1 MSFNNQNTVVP
12 EGYMKDRKGRL
23 VPFAQ
28 VSDYDREMD
37 DFVRARVAEAKV
49 KSQSMA
55 DFKRA
60 SFGDCYAWIE
70 LSAEKFGR
78 KPGGVKGNVTFSTFD
93 GSQQIKIAV
102 QDRLTFGP
110 ELQVAKDMVDECLK
124 DWSQGADEKLL
135 TLITDAFDVDKEGKL
150 NTSRLISLRQLNIQ
164 DELWQQAMEA
174 LNKALVVSVTSTYI
188 NFKEKD
194 DNGKMVNIPLDIAGV

>member
-1 MSFNNQNTVVP
+1 NNQNTVVP

-23 VPFAQ
+23 VPIEQ
-28 VSDYDREMD
+28 VSEYDREMD
-37 DFVRARVAEAKV
+37 AFVRARVAEAKV
-49 KSQSMA
+49 KSKDLA

-78 KPGGVKGNVTFSTFD
+78 KPGGVKGNVTFSTYD

-110 ELQVAKDMVDECLK
+110 QLQSAKDMIDDCLK
-124 DWSQGADEKLL
+124 AWSAGADE
-135 TLITDAFDVDKEGKL
+135 
-150 NTSRLISLRQLNIQ
+150 
-164 DELWQQAMEA
+164 
-174 LNKALVVSVTSTYI
+174 
-188 NFKEKD
+188 
-194 DNGKMVNIPLDIAGV
+194 

>member
-1 MSFNNQNTVVP
+1 MSINNRNEAVP

-23 VPFAQ
+23 VPVAQ

-37 DFVRARVAEAKV
+37 AFVRARVAEAKV
-49 KSQSMA
+49 KSQAMA
-55 DFKRA
+55 DFKRQ

-70 LSAEKFGR
+70 LAAEKFGR
-78 KPGGVKGNVTFSTFD
+78 KPGGLKGNVTFSSFD

-102 QDRLTFGP
+102 QDKLTFGA
-110 ELQVAKDMVDECLK
+110 ELQVAKDMIDDCLK
-124 DWSQGADEKLL
+124 AWSQGADEKLL

-150 NTSRLISLRQLNIQ
+150 NTGRIISLRQLDIT

-188 NFKEKD
+188 NFKEQD

>member
-1 MSFNNQNTVVP
+1 MSTDTTILVP

-23 VPFAQ
+23 VPVAQ

-37 DFVRARVAEAKV
+37 AFVRTRVAEAKAE
-49 KSQSMA
+49 SQRIA
-55 DFKRA
+55 EFKQK
-60 SFGDCYAWIE
+60 SFGDCHAWLE
-70 LSAEKFGR
+70 LAAEKFGR
-78 KPGGVKGNVTFSTFD
+78 KPGGIKGNVTFSSFD

-102 QDRLTFGP
+102 QDRLAFGP
-110 ELQVAKDMVDECLK
+110 ELQVAKDMIDECLK
-124 DWSQGADEKLL
+124 AWSVGADEKLL

-150 NTSRLISLRQLNIQ
+150 NTGRIISLRQLNIQ

-188 NFKEKD
+188 NFREQD
-194 DNGKMVNIPLDIAGV
+194 ANGKMANIPLDIAGV

>member
-1 MSFNNQNTVVP
+1 MSINNQTAVVP

-23 VPFAQ
+23 VPIEQ

-37 DFVRARVAEAKV
+37 AFVRSRVAEAKAE
-49 KSQSMA
+49 SQRIA
-55 DFKRA
+55 TFKHN
-60 SFGDCYAWIE
+60 SFGDCYAWLE
-70 LSAEKFGR
+70 LCAEKFGR
-78 KPGGVKGNVTFSTFD
+78 KLGGVKGNVTFSSFD

-110 ELQVAKDMVDECLK
+110 ELQVAKDMIDDCLK
-124 DWSQGADEKLL
+124 AWSKGADEKLL
-135 TLITDAFDVDKEGKL
+135 TIITDAFDVDKEGKL
-150 NTSRLISLRQLNIQ
+150 NTGRIISLRQLNIQ

-188 NFKEKD
+188 NFKEQD
-194 DNGKMVNIPLDIAGV
+194 ENGKMVNIPLDIAGV

>member
-1 MSFNNQNTVVP
+1 MSINNQNIVVP

-23 VPFAQ
+23 VPVEQ
-28 VSDYDREMD
+28 VSEYDREMD

-49 KSQSMA
+49 KSQAMA
-55 DFKRA
+55 EFKRQ

-78 KPGGVKGNVTFSTFD
+78 KPGGLKGNVTFSTFD

-110 ELQVAKDMVDECLK
+110 ELQVAKDMIDDCLK
-124 DWSQGADEKLL
+124 AWSAGADEKLL

-150 NTSRLISLRQLNIQ
+150 NTGRIVSLRQLNIQ
-164 DELWQQAMEA
+164 DELWQQAMDA

-188 NFKEKD
+188 NFKEQD
-194 DNGKMVNIPLDIAGV
+194 ENGKLVNIPLDIAGV

>member
-1 MSFNNQNTVVP
+1 MSVNNQDTSVP

-23 VPFAQ
+23 VPVAQ

-37 DFVRARVAEAKV
+37 EFVRSRVAGAKLE
-49 KSQSMA
+49 SQRIA
-55 DFKRA
+55 DFKRQ
-60 SFGDCYAWIE
+60 SFGDCYAWLE
-70 LSAEKFGR
+70 LVAEKFGR

-110 ELQVAKDMVDECLK
+110 ELQVAKDMIDECLK
-124 DWSQGADEKLL
+124 TWSKGADEKLL

-150 NTSRLISLRQLNIQ
+150 NTGRIISLRQLNI
-164 DELWQQAMEA
+164 DDALWQQAMDA

-188 NFKEKD
+188 NFKEQD
-194 DNGKMVNIPLDIAGV
+194 CSGKMVNIPLDIAAV

>member
-1 MSFNNQNTVVP
+1 MSINAKNTVVP

-23 VPFAQ
+23 VPMEQ

-37 DFVRARVAEAKV
+37 AFVRSRVAEAEAE
-49 KSQSMA
+49 SQRIA
-55 DFKRA
+55 EFKQK
-60 SFGDCYAWIE
+60 SFGDCYAWLE

-78 KPGGVKGNVTFSTFD
+78 KLGGVKGNVTFSSFD

-110 ELQVAKDMVDECLK
+110 ELQIAKDMIDECLK
-124 DWSQGADEKLL
+124 DWSKGADEKLL

-150 NTSRLISLRQLNIQ
+150 NTGRIISLRQLNIQ

-188 NFKEKD
+188 NFKKQDE
-194 DNGKMVNIPLDIAGV
+194 NGKLVNIPLDIAGV

>member
-1 MSFNNQNTVVP
+1 MTAINRNVVVP

-23 VPFAQ
+23 VPVSQ
-28 VSDYDREMD
+28 VSAYDLEMD
-37 DFVRARVAEAKV
+37 AFVRTRVAEAKE
-49 KSQSMA
+49 KSQMMA
-55 DFKRA
+55 QFKQA
-60 SFGDCYAWIE
+60 SFSDCYAWMA
-70 LSAEKFGR
+70 LASEKHGH

-110 ELQVAKDMVDECLK
+110 ELQIAKDMIDECLK
-124 DWSQGADEKLL
+124 AWSEGANEKLL

-150 NTSRLISLRQLNIQ
+150 NTGRIISLRQLDIQ
-164 DELWQQAMEA
+164 DDLWQQAMEA

-188 NFKEKD
+188 NFREQ
-194 DNGKMVNIPLDIAGV
+194 GLC

>member
-1 MSFNNQNTVVP
+1 MSINNQNTVVP

-23 VPFAQ
+23 VPVSQ

-37 DFVRARVAEAKV
+37 DFVRSRVAGAKV
-49 KSQSMA
+49 ESQRLA
-55 DFKRA
+55 DFKQQ
-60 SFGDCYAWIE
+60 SFGDCYAWLE
-70 LSAEKFGR
+70 LVADKFGR
-78 KPGGVKGNVTFSTFD
+78 KPGGLKGNVTFSTFD

-110 ELQVAKDMVDECLK
+110 ELQVAKDMIDECLK
-124 DWSQGADEKLL
+124 AWSQGADEKLL
-135 TLITDAFDVDKEGKL
+135 TIITDAFDVDKEGKL
-150 NTSRLISLRQLNIQ
+150 NTGRIVSLRQLNID

-188 NFKEKD
+188 NFKEQD
-194 DNGKMVNIPLDIAGV
+194 GSGKMVNIPLDIAGV

>member
-1 MSFNNQNTVVP
+1 MSVNNQDTSVP

-23 VPFAQ
+23 VPVAQ

-37 DFVRARVAEAKV
+37 EFVRSRVAGAKLES
-49 KSQSMA
+49 KRIA
-55 DFKRA
+55 DFKRQ
-60 SFGDCYAWIE
+60 SFGDCYAWLE
-70 LSAEKFGR
+70 LVAEKFGR

-110 ELQVAKDMVDECLK
+110 ELQVAKDMIDECLK
-124 DWSQGADEKLL
+124 TWSKGADEKLL

-150 NTSRLISLRQLNIQ
+150 NTGRIISLRQLNI
-164 DELWQQAMEA
+164 DDALWQQAMDA

-188 NFKEKD
+188 NFKEQD
-194 DNGKMVNIPLDIAGV
+194 CSGKMVNIPLDIAAV

>member
-1 MSFNNQNTVVP
+1 MSINNQNTVVP

-23 VPFAQ
+23 VPVSQ

-37 DFVRARVAEAKV
+37 EFVRSHVAGAKV
-49 KSQSMA
+49 ESQRIA
-55 DFKRA
+55 DFKQQ
-60 SFGDCYAWIE
+60 SFGDCYAWLE
-70 LSAEKFGR
+70 LVAEKFGR
-78 KPGGVKGNVTFSTFD
+78 KPGGLKGNVTFSTFD

-110 ELQVAKDMVDECLK
+110 ELQVAKDMIDECLK
-124 DWSQGADEKLL
+124 AWSQGADEKLL

-150 NTSRLISLRQLNIQ
+150 NTGRIISLRQLNID
-164 DELWQQAMEA
+164 DELWQQAMDA

-188 NFKEKD
+188 NFKEQD
-194 DNGKMVNIPLDIAGV
+194 ASGKMVNIPLDIAAV